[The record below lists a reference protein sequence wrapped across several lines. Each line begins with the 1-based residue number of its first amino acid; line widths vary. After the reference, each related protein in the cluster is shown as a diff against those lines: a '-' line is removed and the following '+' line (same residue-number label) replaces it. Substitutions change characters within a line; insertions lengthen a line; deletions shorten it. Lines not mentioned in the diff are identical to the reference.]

1 MTFKEILKQQKEKLS
16 ESIKKDNPKTGL
28 DVLIE
33 VLEEE
38 DKNKKPKNGN

>member
-1 MTFKEILKQQKEKLS
+1 MTFKEILKQQKEKLAK
-16 ESIKKDNPKTGL
+16 SIKKEKPKTGL